1 MRINRFLA
9 SAGLGSRRSCE
20 ELILAGQVTIN
31 GVACESLATTV
42 EPSDVVKVGN
52 RVLHTSAP
60 MTIVINKPPGV
71 LCTAS
76 DTHARQTVFDLLPPR
91 TPRLFHVGRLDME
104 SEGLLIL
111 TNDGDLSLK
120 LTHPRY
126 KVSKEY
132 EVVLNHPFDVELV
145 PKLLHGMSLEEGWA
159 KAEAVYKLAP
169 NKVKVVLRQGL
180 KRQIRN
186 MFYTLGYEVV
196 KLVRTR
202 IGPLTLGDMPP
213 GAFRA
218 VTHAEIDA
226 LLEEGAKTAAETPE
240 RPRRAYKPR
249 PAYGHGGKGGPG
261 GHGREER
268 PSKERRFSDERPL
281 RHESREPERS
291 GERRPFGARP
301 GASRGGKAKVEEIPF
316 VPRSR
321 RADAKPEGDAWERK
335 PRTVEHKPWLK
346 KKHTGAEHGGP
357 KAAHGP
363 KKPHPF
369 AKFARRERDF

>member
-20 ELILAGQVTIN
+20 ELILTGQVTIN

-42 EPSDVVKVGN
+42 EPTDVVKIGN
-52 RVLHTSAP
+52 RVLRTSTP
-60 MTIVINKPPGV
+60 MTIVINKPPGF

-76 DTHARQTVFDLLPPR
+76 DTHARQTVFDLLPPN

-104 SEGLLIL
+104 SEGLLML

-126 KVSKEY
+126 KVAKEY

-186 MFYTLGYEVV
+186 MFYAVGYEVI

-240 RPRRAYKPR
+240 RPRRVYKPR
-249 PAYGHGGKGGPG
+249 PAYARGGQG
-261 GHGREER
+261 GHGHEER
-268 PSKERRFSDERPL
+268 PFKERHFAEDRPI
-281 RHESREPERS
+281 RHESREREPERS
-291 GERRPFGARP
+291 GGKRPFGARP
-301 GASRGGKAKVEEIPF
+301 GASRGGQAKVEEIPF

-346 KKHTGAEHGGP
+346 KKHAASEHAGP
-357 KAAHGP
+357 KTAHGP

-369 AKFARRERDF
+369 AKFARREREF